1 MPGALFE
8 DGPVTEAR
16 IRAGDRLGGYQV
28 LEQLP
33 GAADPDRAPSPEGVS
48 GLYRPLGTAVY
59 KAQDPRN
66 QELVAIRVYPA
77 QFARDPE
84 LLKSLRDGLREVA
97 RLDHPNITAPRG
109 SGMHGGQPFVVFP
122 YLAAGCLQD
131 RIASGL
137 VSALDLSELTKQITA
152 ALSLAHEQGLV
163 HGDLKPSKVLFAESG
178 AAQIAGLGEAQALHR
193 AASPGGRIS
202 GPTNGYQAPEL
213 AKLGIFT
220 ARADQYSLAV
230 ILLELFTGH
239 PPQEA
244 LPVLHAGKHPGAA
257 HPGARPENLPV
268 ALWEVLR
275 RATAAD
281 PRRRFDTLEEMH
293 HALRIALGLEQA
305 PQQSSD
311 DPVLPIADNRQ
322 QRRGRLRLVWIAA
335 LLTGLC
341 AVVTVPAF
349 SARGAWQLRD
359 LPELLWG
366 ASTTTQPVVDR
377 QDSLPGVE
385 QTTAAPPARLDG
397 GSPAPDSGPQEP
409 AASSLA
415 STPTSEP
422 GDSSQ
427 AGPAPPTAGGP
438 TSTPQPTS
446 TAVLIPSSTVIP
458 TATPDTLA
466 FTDTPVPAPTA
477 EPTEPGPEPT
487 KKPGKCK
494 DDPSHPN
501 YCTPTP

>member
-1 MPGALFE
+1 MPGGLLE
-8 DGPVTEAR
+8 DGPVTDAR

-33 GAADPDRAPSPEGVS
+33 GAADPDRAPSPEGVG

-97 RLDHPNITAPRG
+97 WLDHPNITAPRG
-109 SGMHGGQPFVVFP
+109 SGMHGGQPFAVFP

-137 VSALDLSELTKQITA
+137 VAALDLSELARQITA
-152 ALSLAHEQGLV
+152 ALSQAHEQGLI

-178 AAQIAGLGEAQALHR
+178 VAQIAGLGETQALHR
-193 AASPGGRIS
+193 AASPGGSIS

-213 AKLGIFT
+213 AKLGAFT

-230 ILLELFTGH
+230 ILLQLFTGH
-239 PPQEA
+239 PPQVA
-244 LPVLHAGKHPGAA
+244 LPWLHAVKHPGAA
-257 HPGARPENLPV
+257 HPGVRPGNLPV

-275 RATAAD
+275 RATATD
-281 PRRRFDTLEEMH
+281 PRQRFDTLEEMH
-293 HALRIALGLEQA
+293 HALRIALGLEPA
-305 PQQSSD
+305 PQQSTD
-311 DPVLPIADNRQ
+311 DPVLPIANNRQ
-322 QRRGRLRLVWIAA
+322 KGRRRLRLVWIAA

-349 SARGAWQLRD
+349 SAREGWQLKD

-366 ASTTTQPVVDR
+366 GSTTTQPVVDR
-377 QDSLPGVE
+377 QDSPGGIELP
-385 QTTAAPPARLDG
+385 TAAPPARLDG
-397 GSPAPDSGPQEP
+397 GSPAPDSGALEP

-415 STPTSEP
+415 DTSTSEP
-422 GDSSQ
+422 RDSSQ
-427 AGPAPPTAGGP
+427 GGPAPPTP
-438 TSTPQPTS
+438 TGTPSPTS
-446 TAVLIPSSTVIP
+446 TAVLIPSSTEIP
-458 TATPDTLA
+458 TATPDTPAL
-466 FTDTPVPAPTA
+466 TDTPVPA